1 MGEGNPIDTIE
12 KAHLK
17 TVELGTTGQQVSAIS
32 LGCMSLTHAN
42 EADGIATVRRAHE
55 SGITFY
61 DTADVYTGGESEE
74 VLGKALKEAG
84 ISREDVIIAS
94 KCGIVFPGMV
104 PAYEH
109 KAYDLSATYL
119 KSSVEVSL
127 KRLDVDYIDLIQPHR
142 IDYLAHPEEIGQAFE
157 ELKSEGKVRH
167 VGVSNYTADEIR
179 ALSEYVRLESLQTQF
194 SLLHLEP
201 IETGLTAVCL
211 EKKMNVLCWSPN
223 HKGVLAGKSSAR
235 DDWQEQR
242 EAGVATQVKAF
253 ADQYG
258 WTMSQVALA
267 WLMQLPGGVIPLV
280 GTANPDHLAEAVDA
294 VGKTLDRDDW
304 YELMVIARG
313 RPMPWGQRPYVYT
326 KER

>member
-1 MGEGNPIDTIE
+1 M
-12 KAHLK
+12 K
-17 TVELGTTGQQVSAIS
+17 TVELGTTGQQVSAIA

-42 EADGIATVRRAHE
+42 ESESHATVKRAYE
-55 SGITFY
+55 LGINFY
-61 DTADVYTGGESEE
+61 DTADVYTNGESEE
-74 VLGKALKEAG
+74 VLGAALKAAG
-84 ISREDVIIAS
+84 IAREDVVIAS

-104 PAYEH
+104 AGYEH
-109 KAYDLSATYL
+109 KAYDLSAGYL
-119 KSSVEVSL
+119 KESVEKSL
-127 KRLDVDYIDLIQPHR
+127 KRIDTEYIDLFQPHR
-142 IDYLAHPEEIGQAFE
+142 IDYLTHPEETARAFE
-157 ELKSEGKVRH
+157 ELKAEGKVRH

-179 ALSEYVRLESLQTQF
+179 MLAGYVRLEALQTQF

-201 IETGLTAVCL
+201 IATGLTAVCA

-223 HKGVLAGKSSAR
+223 HRGVLAGKASAR

-242 EAGVATQVKAF
+242 EGGAAAQVKAF

-280 GTANPDHLAEAVDA
+280 GTANADHLEEAVGA